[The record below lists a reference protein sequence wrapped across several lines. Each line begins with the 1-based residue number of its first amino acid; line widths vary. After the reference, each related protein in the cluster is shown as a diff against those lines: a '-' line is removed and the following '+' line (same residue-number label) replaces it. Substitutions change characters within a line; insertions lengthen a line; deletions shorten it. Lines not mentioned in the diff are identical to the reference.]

1 MRLAMERRPELGT
14 GEGGGWRLRF
24 SLFSIEVKLPR
35 WPRPRPEV
43 APAAAATLIE
53 AGADDDGGEVRNA
66 PRGARS
72 RVRFT
77 IAPAA
82 AEHRRLIGWTGM

>member
-1 MRLAMERRPELGT
+1 MRAVVERPEP
-14 GEGGGWRLRF
+14 EAGGGARVRI
-24 SLFSIEVKLPR
+24 SLLTLEIRVPPWFR
-35 WPRPRPEV
+35 RRATEV
-43 APAAAATLIE
+43 APAAPLIV